1 MPGKSINFPTQID
14 LYQFISTQAHDLRTP
29 FNHITGFSK
38 MLLNTAGD
46 AALTDFQ
53 KDDLG
58 TVYRSGMRA
67 LTLLNGLIDIAWINQ
82 HEKEPNPND
91 TDIEQLIAQGLAQWK
106 KFNPSAE
113 IQLDY
118 QVLTAEKTIHTDEQL
133 GRQLIAS
140 LIAYVALYCEG
151 KAIVYITASDEP
163 GWFLFTFT
171 SAGLKARLISEMD
184 REMFGYID
192 RVLIEIQNG
201 QVRQAEE
208 TDQGAIVRFALPKK

>member
-1 MPGKSINFPTQID
+1 
-14 LYQFISTQAHDLRTP
+14 
-29 FNHITGFSK
+29 
-38 MLLNTAGD
+38 
-46 AALTDFQ
+46 
-53 KDDLG
+53 
-58 TVYRSGMRA
+58 
-67 LTLLNGLIDIAWINQ
+67 
-82 HEKEPNPND
+82 
-91 TDIEQLIAQGLAQWK
+91 
-106 KFNPSAE
+106 
-113 IQLDY
+113 
-118 QVLTAEKTIHTDEQL
+118 VLTAEKTIHTDEQL